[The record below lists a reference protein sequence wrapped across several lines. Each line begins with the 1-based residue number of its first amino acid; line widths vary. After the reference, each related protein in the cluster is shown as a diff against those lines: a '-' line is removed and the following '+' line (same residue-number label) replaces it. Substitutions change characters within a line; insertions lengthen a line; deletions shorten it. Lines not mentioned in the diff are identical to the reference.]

1 MKLTHCRA
9 LVLTCIALAFP
20 SLHAV
25 AAESGAYGSPLTFMP
40 YDQEVRL
47 RADTK
52 SVTVRRLDVVRFVTA
67 DGRDFYW
74 RFDTERP
81 DVFPLARIAPAGIA
95 VPANT
100 TVYVL
105 PEIPIAP

>member
-1 MKLTHCRA
+1 MKLTRSRA
-9 LVLTCIALAFP
+9 LVFTCIALAFP
-20 SLHAV
+20 SLQV
-25 AAESGAYGSPLTFMP
+25 FAAESGRYGSPLTFMP

-47 RADTK
+47 QSDTK

-81 DVFPLARIAPAGIA
+81 DVFPLAGIAPSGIA
-95 VPANT
+95 VPANA

>member
-1 MKLTHCRA
+1 MRQIHGRA
-9 LVLTCIALAFP
+9 VAFTGIVLACA
-20 SLHAV
+20 SLQV
-25 AAESGAYGSPLTFMP
+25 FAAESGRYGSPLTFMP

-47 RADTK
+47 QTDTK

-81 DVFPLARIAPAGIA
+81 DVFPLAGIAPSGIA
-95 VPANT
+95 VPSNA

>member
-1 MKLTHCRA
+1 MKLTRSRA
-9 LVLTCIALAFP
+9 LVFTCIAQASA
-20 SLHAV
+20 SLKAA
-25 AAESGAYGSPLTFMP
+25 AAEGGAYGSPLTFMP

-67 DGRDFYW
+67 DGQEFYW

-100 TVYVL
+100 AVYVL